1 MASSMAD
8 FLENQPARRL
18 ACASCGTEFGCNLS
32 GDCWCGDEAF
42 RMPMPLDG
50 GDCLCP
56 DCLRKLAQRHADA
69 GAA

>member
-1 MASSMAD
+1 MTNR
-8 FLENQPARRL
+8 LENQPARRL

-32 GDCWCGDEAF
+32 GPCWCGDEAF
-42 RMPMPLDG
+42 RMPMPVDG

-56 DCLRKLAQRHADA
+56 DCLRKLAKQQTEA